1 MCLSVYLTIC
11 LSALQIDADLKVS
24 LDRVDT
30 NRGLKLEREAPIL
43 RDNAFMKRA
52 ALVQEAPVIIASSD
66 HVGTV
71 RARMRHYEA
80 YLDYYMEEEA
90 LKAAGAPIFP
100 VFIR

>member
-1 MCLSVYLTIC
+1 M
-11 LSALQIDADLKVS
+11 
-24 LDRVDT
+24 
-30 NRGLKLEREAPIL
+30 G
-43 RDNAFMKRA
+43 
-52 ALVQEAPVIIASSD
+52 SSD

-71 RARMRHYEA
+71 RARLRHYEA

>member
-1 MCLSVYLTIC
+1 M
-11 LSALQIDADLKVS
+11 KGS
-24 LDRVDT
+24 LDQMDVNRVQVTEHPREKSMQRD
-30 NRGLKLEREAPIL
+30 NAMLKRAATVKEAPI
-43 RDNAFMKRA
+43 
-52 ALVQEAPVIIASSD
+52 IIASSD

-71 RARMRHYEA
+71 RARLRHYEA